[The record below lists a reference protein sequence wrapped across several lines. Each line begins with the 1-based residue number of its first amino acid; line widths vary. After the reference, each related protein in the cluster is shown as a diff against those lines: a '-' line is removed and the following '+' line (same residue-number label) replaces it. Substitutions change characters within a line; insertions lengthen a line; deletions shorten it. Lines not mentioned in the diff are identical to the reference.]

1 MITLALLQQAAPAEA
16 ASSGVAWIDQV
27 GLGLVALFFVLGIWR
42 GLWWQVIRL
51 LGVVAAV
58 VLARSLTP
66 RFSTSVEEATEFS
79 ADLSHGIVWFGLFVA
94 GLVIASLLGMIGKKA
109 LEAMQLG
116 LVDRAGGAFAGA
128 LTGLLL
134 HSVVLVVICG
144 LGTDS
149 WSKDAITGTRSAILL
164 DTLSRKAPLLL
175 DSYAAERLP
184 LPALSPE
191 PE

>member
-1 MITLALLQQAAPAEA
+1 MITLALQDAVPAEA
-16 ASSGVAWIDQV
+16 ASNGIAWIDQV
-27 GLGLVALFFVLGIWR
+27 GLGLVGLFLILGIWR

-58 VLARSLTP
+58 ALARSLTP
-66 RFSTSVEEATEFS
+66 RFSAAVEEATEFS
-79 ADLSHGIVWFGLFVA
+79 AELSHGLVWFGLFLA
-94 GLVIASLLGMIGKKA
+94 GLIVASLLGMIGKKA

-144 LGTDS
+144 LGTDT
-149 WSKDAITGTRSAILL
+149 WSAGAIEGTRSAILL

-184 LPALSPE
+184 LPPPPAESE
-191 PE
+191 